1 MQITALQHSAPCV
14 MRRQPK
20 WNGAD
25 ELDIPARAE
34 ETIIAAQPEDT
45 AQVTRLSEL
54 FEVRRDMWLPKFNPK
69 TINFNDALCGQMAY
83 LFCAMICARGCLPEP
98 LLQLPVSTLLR

>member
-1 MQITALQHSAPCV
+1 

-69 TINFNDALCGQMAY
+69 AINFNDALCGQTAY
-83 LFCAMICARGCLPEP
+83 LFCVMICVMVCVIDFIARGCLPET